1 MINRCSSQAVGAGCL
16 SACQGAAFGK
26 SIPIPMTLCMLK
38 HSHGTAELATTL
50 PAGQNNASSPY
61 KGYLTRSR
69 SFFPELEE

>member
-1 MINRCSSQAVGAGCL
+1 MRAASVPAREQLLGKASPSPMI
-16 SACQGAAFGK
+16 
-26 SIPIPMTLCMLK
+26 LCMLK
-38 HSHGTAELATTL
+38 HSHGTVELATIL